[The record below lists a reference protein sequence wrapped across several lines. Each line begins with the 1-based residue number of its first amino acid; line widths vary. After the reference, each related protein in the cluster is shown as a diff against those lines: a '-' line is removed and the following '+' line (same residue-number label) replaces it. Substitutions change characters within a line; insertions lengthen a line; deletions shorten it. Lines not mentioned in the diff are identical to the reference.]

1 MPFLETTMRRIV
13 TAALLA
19 IAPMMPLSP
28 ALAQSAADQARF
40 DNAQRR
46 FDEAQRRYD
55 SEVDIYHVERDHYE
69 TARAAYR
76 DGYRQGAGRPRYP
89 DERDERGYDA
99 ARDYR
104 AGPGYQEHALAPDE
118 RVYRGYDGNYY
129 CKRSDGTTGLI
140 VGAAGGGILGNVI
153 DGGRSRTAG
162 TLIGGALGAL
172 AGRAL
177 DQQQSTI
184 RCR

>member
-1 MPFLETTMRRIV
+1 MRPILA
-13 TAALLA
+13 TALLA
-19 IAPMMPLSP
+19 IAPLMSLS
-28 ALAQSAADQARF
+28 AAHAQSAADQTRF
-40 DNAQRR
+40 DTAQRR
-46 FDEAQRRYD
+46 FDDAQRRYD
-55 SEVDIYHVERDHYE
+55 SEVGLFQSERDRYE
-69 TARAAYR
+69 TARSAYR
-76 DGYRQGAGRPRYP
+76 DGYRQGAGRARAP

-104 AGPGYQEHALAPDE
+104 AGSYQERTLGADE

-129 CKRSDGTTGLI
+129 CKRGDGTTGLI

-172 AGRAL
+172 AGKAIE
-177 DQQQSTI
+177 QNKNSV